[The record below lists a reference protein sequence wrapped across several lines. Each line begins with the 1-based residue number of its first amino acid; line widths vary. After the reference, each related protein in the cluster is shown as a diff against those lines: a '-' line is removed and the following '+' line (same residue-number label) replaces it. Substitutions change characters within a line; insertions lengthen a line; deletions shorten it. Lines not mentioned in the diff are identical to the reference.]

1 MWRRCLLEPLL
12 VCDILVDSDGVE
24 PLAVESSS
32 SLFVNPRDPVRRLA
46 LGGSL
51 VFDQPAMVF

>member
-1 MWRRCLLEPLL
+1 M
-12 VCDILVDSDGVE
+12 CDILVDSDGVE

-51 VFDQPAMVF
+51 VFGQPAMVF